1 MNNQENTT
9 GGTARRYAMLAGRV
23 DEAITRLERMAEE
36 QTFDWFHIQQVNE
49 LLKSALLEA
58 EEQYIE
64 EAGQFPEPR
73 LIVLPP
79 KNRPT

>member
-1 MNNQENTT
+1 MSVSIQ
-9 GGTARRYAMLAGRV
+9 RRYATLAGRV
-23 DEAITRLERMAEE
+23 DEAITRLDCMTEQ
-36 QTFDWFHIQQVNE
+36 QTFDWFHIQQVKD

-64 EAGQFPEPR
+64 EAGQIPEPR

-79 KNRPT
+79 RDRPT

>member
-1 MNNQENTT
+1 MSNRKNFT
-9 GGTARRYAMLAGRV
+9 GGTARRYATLAGRV
-23 DEAITRLERMAEE
+23 DEAITRLESMTERQA
-36 QTFDWFHIQQVNE
+36 FDWFHVQQVKE

-64 EAGQFPEPR
+64 EAGNPPA

-79 KNRPT
+79 TGPSS